1 MRVLIVAA
9 TEAEIGGLR
18 STMRDRRLEN
28 SDERSEISGQRLENG
43 DQRSEISGEEPE
55 IRDEKPEIRDEK
67 LIADGNNS
75 PLITNHESLIT
86 NHQSL
91 TSNQPTSNIS
101 FLITGV
107 GMVATAFALG
117 KELSNNR
124 YDLVINLGIAG
135 SFDRSIA
142 LGEVVEVVEDTFAE
156 LGAEDD
162 EIFLPLDQ
170 MGFGEVSFKPSP
182 HPIFNLRPVRGITV
196 NKVHGNDASI
206 EKIIHRLDP
215 QVESMEGA
223 AVFYAC
229 KQFNT
234 QCLQIRAVSNYVEK
248 RNREAWK
255 IGLAVKNL
263 NTFAADL
270 VEKLIG

>member
-18 STMRDRRLEN
+18 LAVRER
-28 SDERSEISGQRLENG
+28 RSEVSGQRFENRDERIEDS
-43 DQRSEISGEEPE
+43 DQRSEIGDEGPE
-55 IRDEKPEIRDEK
+55 IKEK
-67 LIADGNNS
+67 LIAGGNNN
-75 PLITNHESLIT
+75 PLITNHESRIS
-86 NHQSL
+86 NQP

-107 GMVATAFALG
+107 GMVATAFGLG

-135 SFDRSIA
+135 SFDRTIA

-162 EIFLPLDQ
+162 GIFLPLDQ

-182 HPIFNLRPVRGITV
+182 HPIFNVRSVRGITV

-206 EKIIHRLDP
+206 EKIVHRLDP

>member
-1 MRVLIVAA
+1 MAVGER
-9 TEAEIGGLR
+9 R
-18 STMRDRRLEN
+18 SENRDDRLE
-28 SDERSEISGQRLENG
+28 SR
-43 DQRSEISGEEPE
+43 DQRSEVRDERAESSGQQPETGDQRAE
-55 IRDEKPEIRDEK
+55 IRDERPEIKDEE
-67 LIADGNNS
+67 LIAGGNNKQ
-75 PLITNHESLIT
+75 LITNHESRIS
-86 NHQSL
+86 NQP
-91 TSNQPTSNIS
+91 TSNPPTSNIS

-117 KELSNNR
+117 KELSNNP

-156 LGAEDD
+156 LGAEED

-170 MGFGEVSFKPSP
+170 MGFGEVSFRAST
-182 HPIFNLRPVRGITV
+182 HAIFNFKRVRGITV